1 MSIRSHDGPT
11 NDQRRR
17 RVAPAAGFG
26 VVAAGAIGAAL
37 LSAAI
42 APAAQADP
50 VSGAVNVIPDL
61 DPFEDLFPSNPDAAI
76 LDGDL
81 LTYAV
86 NPTFWAGLFD
96 GFVDDFS
103 TIPNV
108 GPLNPPGA
116 EPDPFEDIAGTNS
129 GVALQLDTVFTNYQ
143 PALAVLLD
151 KAFDALPP
159 PDNDALADLTQ
170 AFGATGGAYIA
181 ELEQLITGVPVTD
194 SLADMVIASMGLGP
208 F

>member
-1 MSIRSHDGPT
+1 MSIRSHDGRT

-26 VVAAGAIGAAL
+26 VVAAGAVAAAL
-37 LSAAI
+37 LSAAV
-42 APAAQADP
+42 APAASAT
-50 VSGAVNVIPDL
+50 PDV
-61 DPFEDLFPSNPDAAI
+61 DPFQDFFGTNPVTAY
-76 LDGDL
+76 LDTTFNNDFAL
-81 LTYAV
+81 LA
-86 NPTFWAGLFD
+86 NLFD
-96 GFVDDFS
+96 GYVDDPS

-108 GPLNPPGA
+108 GVIDPPGA
-116 EPDPFEDIAGTNS
+116 EPDPFEDLLGN
-129 GVALQLDTVFTNYQ
+129 GGEGQLLDTVFQQYS
-143 PALAVLLD
+143 PGIAAAL
-151 KAFDALPP
+151 DAYIDANPI
-159 PDNDALADLTQ
+159 DNDALGDLTQ